1 MVTDKELSMKR
12 EEAKE
17 KREEAKEK
25 EKREWETLLTTDKQ
39 KNPYLAVI
47 AEHLFWMS
55 LLAKISIIIIAI
67 GIFTLIKDKIV

>member
-12 EEAKE
+12 EEA
-17 KREEAKEK
+17 K